1 MKTIFASLLAL
12 ATLTSIA
19 ATANAGDLLRD
30 LQSRGQIVTTDGI
43 LGAN

>member
-12 ATLTSIA
+12 TTLTSVA

-30 LQSRGQIVTTDGI
+30 LERHGQIVTTHGI
-43 LGAN
+43 LGQH